1 MLRRRRWS
9 DFGNVSNVLETNRTN
24 FVIMNKNTHT
34 PKTST
39 EHKKERESVPCKM
52 LLIFYG
58 EIKRETECVC
68 VCEDV
73 INIMNIRRS
82 NINTCRNV
90 IIMKEKWFCITGV
103 RSLCRT
109 SQWIKEPQ
117 WESEKCC
124 CKCLIHTHTQ
134 FCLAS
139 FRHWVN
145 MHARVTGL
153 SPRLRLC
160 LCVSGLFIG
169 SVMIFRFHFGAS
181 FCSFPCHAGVVFV
194 FFCGRYSCVVSA

>member
-1 MLRRRRWS
+1 MQNAV
-9 DFGNVSNVLETNRTN
+9 DFLWRDQEGDRV
-24 FVIMNKNTHT
+24 
-34 PKTST
+34 
-39 EHKKERESVPCKM
+39 
-52 LLIFYG
+52 
-58 EIKRETECVC
+58 CVC

-124 CKCLIHTHTQ
+124 CKCLIHTHTVL
-134 FCLAS
+134 FSYFSTLSKYARARHRTISPFTFMFMCFWFIYWLSYDLSFSLWSILLFFSLPCWCS
-139 FRHWVN
+139 FRLLLRPLFVCSQCLKINLCALIFGTAGWLFEWKC
-145 MHARVTGL
+145 RVT
-153 SPRLRLC
+153 
-160 LCVSGLFIG
+160 
-169 SVMIFRFHFGAS
+169 
-181 FCSFPCHAGVVFV
+181 
-194 FFCGRYSCVVSA
+194 